1 MNNDAESALN
11 ARRRETSIVGLVSF
25 AHMLSH
31 FYMLCVPPLFPLLR
45 RDLGL
50 DYVDMGLTV
59 TIYAV
64 VTGALQTP
72 MGFLV
77 DRFGGRAVLIAG
89 LFVNGLAI
97 FLAAHVTGFWGLA
110 FAMALGGLGSS
121 VFHPADYTILN
132 SVVANERI
140 GRALSLHSLA
150 GNLGF
155 LAGPLFVAF
164 VAAYGGW
171 TLALQAAGGM
181 GMVFAFVMAA
191 APAAWYEGA
200 ASGPRKS
207 RGAQWRMLLS
217 SPRIL
222 SLFAFYMFSSAANSG
237 VVHFSVVSLHE
248 LYGAP
253 LAAAAVAL
261 TVYQAAQMLAVLPG
275 GYVADKVS
283 SQETVLV
290 VAFAVSGVAVAIVGA
305 QAVPFALAV
314 ALLGVSG
321 AMRGLVNASRDVSV
335 RHAAGAVSV
344 GTVFAFVTTG
354 YAGGQVIGPIA
365 YGFMVDMGRPDFVFW
380 LSAGFTVAGIA
391 TMLAGLRAPA
401 PQAAE

>member
-1 MNNDAESALN
+1 
-11 ARRRETSIVGLVSF
+11 
-25 AHMLSH
+25 
-31 FYMLCVPPLFPLLR
+31 
-45 RDLGL
+45 
-50 DYVDMGLTV
+50 
-59 TIYAV
+59 
-64 VTGALQTP
+64 
-72 MGFLV
+72 
-77 DRFGGRAVLIAG
+77 
-89 LFVNGLAI
+89 
-97 FLAAHVTGFWGLA
+97 
-110 FAMALGGLGSS
+110 
-121 VFHPADYTILN
+121 
-132 SVVANERI
+132 
-140 GRALSLHSLA
+140 
-150 GNLGF
+150 
-155 LAGPLFVAF
+155 
-164 VAAYGGW
+164 
-171 TLALQAAGGM
+171 
-181 GMVFAFVMAA
+181 
-191 APAAWYEGA
+191 
-200 ASGPRKS
+200 
-207 RGAQWRMLLS
+207 MLLG

-253 LAAAAVAL
+253 LAAAAAAL

-283 SQETVLV
+283 SQEAVLV
-290 VAFAVSGVAVAIVGA
+290 VAFAISGVAVAIVGA

-314 ALLGVSG
+314 GLLGVSG

-354 YAGGQVIGPIA
+354 YSGGQIIGPIA
-365 YGFMVDMGRPDFVFW
+365 YGLMVDMGRPDFVFW

>member
-1 MNNDAESALN
+1 MNEDAQ
-11 ARRRETSIVGLVSF
+11 ARRREAPVIGLVSF

-31 FYMLCVPPLFPLLR
+31 FYMLCAPPLFPLLR
-45 RDLGL
+45 KDLGL

-64 VTGALQTP
+64 ITGALQTP

-77 DRFGGRAVLIAG
+77 DRFGGRLVLIAG

-97 FLAAHVTGFWGLA
+97 FLAAYVTGFWGLA
-110 FAMALGGLGSS
+110 AAMALGGLGSS

-132 SVVANERI
+132 SVVGAPRI
-140 GRALSLHSLA
+140 GRALSVHSLA
-150 GNLGF
+150 GNIGF

-164 VAAYGGW
+164 VSAYGGW
-171 TLALQAAGGM
+171 TLALQSAGLM
-181 GMVFAFVMAA
+181 GMAFALLMAA
-191 APAAWYEGA
+191 APAAWYEGSTSGS

-207 RGAQWRMLLS
+207 RGAQWLLLIA

-248 LYGAP
+248 LYGVP
-253 LAAAAVAL
+253 LAAAAAAL
-261 TVYQAAQMLAVLPG
+261 TIYQAAQMLAVLPG
-275 GYVADKVS
+275 GYVADKAR
-283 SQETVLV
+283 SQEVVL
-290 VAFAVSGVAVAIVGA
+290 ATCFAISGVAVAIVGVNA
-305 QAVPFALAV
+305 LPFIIAT

-365 YGFMVDMGRPDFVFW
+365 YGLMVDMGRPDFVFW
-380 LSAGFTVAGIA
+380 LSAGFTVLGIA

-401 PQAAE
+401 PQAAQ